1 MPEYLKRILKSY
13 RLEVNKSLTGG
24 TYSAKLVQAIFTCNF
39 EMTDRPTARQ
49 SWINSNKNVSQ
60 CTTMLGDQEKIYHH
74 QLFQDSHNLLQK
86 GNFFGTLISYIFSFQ
101 LAAQPKVLEYK
112 LMWGCGDQGIL
123 GSSTYAQGQS
133 QEFFNT
139 GFLRRRDSCSELGM
153 KDFLDLGFVNNSK
166 IYLFPA

>member
-60 CTTMLGDQEKIYHH
+60 CTCRAVGAVGDGGVIATPPDFDRSYRHI
-74 QLFQDSHNLLQK
+74 FWADYAHNTHK
-86 GNFFGTLISYIFSFQ
+86 EI
-101 LAAQPKVLEYK
+101 
-112 LMWGCGDQGIL
+112 
-123 GSSTYAQGQS
+123 
-133 QEFFNT
+133 
-139 GFLRRRDSCSELGM
+139 
-153 KDFLDLGFVNNSK
+153 
-166 IYLFPA
+166 